1 MQCKFVKHKIACGK
15 FSAAGGSYMDS
26 APVRV
31 FAAERRAGDLSAG
44 SAALKIFVAK
54 RGENKAGGNK
64 NCRPLCS

>member
-31 FAAERRAGDLSAG
+31 FAAERRTGDLSAG
-44 SAALKIFVAK
+44 HAALNVAE
-54 RGENKAGGNK
+54 RVENEAGGNR